1 MKLAHISL
9 RINFG
14 IRKSSLLAILLF
26 ISLVSAKAQQL
37 DYLNSYWYTVQD
49 TSKYPFSH
57 YRIILEDS
65 MRKSVRIFTRDS
77 TLVYQRV
84 EMLSQLKEPFT
95 QTEVWYAEETG
106 QKTSTAE
113 YSERNKRKELT
124 RFYETGEIK
133 SIKITENDELVKE
146 NYFSETGE
154 EIPKPEIIQALPKG
168 GIAGWSAYLS
178 QNLVYPEDAKF
189 LDEEGLVYLHFYV
202 TEEGKMEEIEIMN
215 PEENHPSLNK
225 EAFRVVSKYPY
236 SWTPCVENGKVIKSE
251 MRLPI
256 RFKLA
261 D

>member
-1 MKLAHISL
+1 M
-9 RINFG
+9 
-14 IRKSSLLAILLF
+14 RKSSLFVILLF

-57 YRIILEDS
+57 YRITLEDS

-84 EMLSQLKEPFT
+84 EMLPQRKEPMT
-95 QTEVWYAEETG
+95 QTEVWYADETG
-106 QKTSTAE
+106 IKIRSAI
-113 YSERNKRKELT
+113 YSEKKKRKETT
-124 RFYETGEIK
+124 RFYESGQRK
-133 SIKITENDELVKE
+133 SLTITEDGEVLKE
-146 NYFSETGE
+146 IYFSETGQE
-154 EIPKPEIIQALPKG
+154 MPVPEIIQALPKD
-168 GIAGWSAYLS
+168 GIAGWNTYLG
-178 QNLVYPEDAKF
+178 QNLVYPEDARF
-189 LDEEGLVYLHFYV
+189 LGKEGLVYLHFFV

-225 EAFRVVSKYPY
+225 EAFRVVSKYPH
-236 SWTPCVENGKVIKSE
+236 SWTPCIEDGKVIRSE